1 MPKSVNIPGVGVV
14 SFPDTMSVEQIN
26 SAIQTEILP
35 QFNKAPKPPVGQGGP
50 LAVGLMDFVS
60 GITDIPGG
68 VAEILGQVGLIE
80 NPEENVLSKISEKS
94 KAGWQGILGINP
106 EAERTV
112 AETGAGAL
120 GSVASFFVPGTIAG
134 KVAKGVGAGAKA
146 VRAAQL
152 AAAGAVGA
160 PLQALNE
167 AENIRAFEEAGGVVT
182 PGEKQTAI
190 LSNAAIGLSEIIP
203 LGRFFGPLEKILAKV
218 PLSKAGAVSKIM
230 ETGITRAVRSATE
243 EGSQEAISQLAQ
255 NLVAKGLY
263 NPDLDP
269 TEGLLGNAAAGGFAG
284 GTVDVIL
291 QLMAGRKIRN
301 INNARSQLKTQ
312 IDTEA
317 AEAAP
322 ELIRAQAIDGLNA
335 LRTAAPTGSISV
347 IQSQMPGDKTAYY
360 IVGADKKPII
370 KLDSID
376 AAIAVG
382 KQYEADSNGAT
393 KFEPPTITEL
403 VKMKKAKAP
412 KLTKAQKAQARQE
425 AKKLKA
431 AGQLQPAPIA
441 GPATTPEGQA
451 TTAASIDKIATE
463 DNLPA
468 SEAVQAPI
476 VAPKKGRKKL
486 APVEP
491 PVAEGVLP
499 PTDTL
504 EEISYEAPKWDEE
517 TKTRKTISGKSK
529 VVDFGGRKIVV
540 KNING
545 VSVPFYLSTGT
556 AGKKETEAGKWYPFF
571 GIGTDGWINKTSG
584 KDMADYYGSPEFRK
598 AAQELDQA
606 VGDIR
611 SEQHPKIGLTGPQI
625 EKINSGLKTTENN
638 ARNTLEVVEGN
649 IRSTI
654 DRIKNPSAAP
664 AALPAAETPPTT
676 TEQEVPEGFRQVKK
690 EIQPTVRVGL
700 RPLNSTPEGAA
711 KAAEMDAKKGRI
723 ADALNKV
730 LSPIVAKDVRLNL
743 VANIASDPDEK
754 GNVGYGRGVVNPEG
768 TVIDLALDIYD
779 PALTE
784 EQLIDK
790 LTEVMNHEVIHT
802 LTNAKLL
809 TPAEIT
815 TLFNATDKIKYQG
828 KAFTYFDRAYSTYA
842 TIESYTT
849 VNESGDRIPN
859 MDMITEEA
867 VAEMFRDYRAGKLK
881 IGDKPKGIFNKI
893 IQFFKRMFRGFR
905 EAQIG
910 EVFTR
915 IESGEVGA
923 RERGAISAGA
933 VAKFS
938 VAPALD
944 SDEFKRWW
952 KDSKIA
958 EDDGTPLVLYH
969 GTSDDFDEFGN
980 AKSGAIEGMEGPF
993 YFSTKPRFASDFAMK
1008 KNVNGTVKSTETGR
1022 VIPVYISV
1030 QNPWM
1035 PHLDGT
1041 MENLTSLLR
1050 ERLKAKEISGKK
1062 YFKDQ
1067 FGNQYP
1073 VATNGKLSKKFL
1085 EKLGYADWS
1094 VMEMP
1099 EVQKAIRDLGYDGFG
1114 VTEFGTWNFAV
1125 FNPVQVKSIYNRFE
1139 PGAAESRKF
1148 SMAPAVG
1155 TEEFRNWFRSSEAVD
1170 RNGKPQVFYHGR
1182 PRPLREGQFNRGASG
1197 ALPGQEGPYY
1207 FSPVFWFADQ
1217 YATRDMSKG
1226 GDRKVSET
1234 GTVYPVFLSAQNP
1247 WDYNNP
1253 RHVDDVV
1260 EYIANGLE
1268 SGQIDLSEL
1277 KLTRAGVPSVASLKR
1292 IGIFLEA
1299 GDWDAVEVPAVQR
1312 AIRDLGFDGF
1322 YLVEEDVRNL
1332 AVFSPQQVK
1341 SIFNQFE
1348 PGTATSR
1355 KLSVIPR
1362 AAGDWATTGAPP
1374 PGVDSQNANGISPYR
1389 ISQRRP
1395 KGTGAASSLTD
1406 DLEISTEAM
1415 RMAEKAWRHNS
1426 TVVLRSYNI
1435 MPLIPGESGDDTAR
1449 RFVRHLADNL
1459 LFLHDMIPPQI
1470 RDRSKLWY
1478 DGARAITTNLAQQY
1492 NLPDSAVAAV
1502 IASESPQKDWYQN
1515 VSLAKRTID
1524 IVKNNGNF
1532 AFSERMLEK
1541 AKELKSLKK
1550 YEDAYNMMAINN
1562 ASIDNIEQLLRKK
1575 KGNMLAAKQMSEKEF
1590 DAAVLHAKALFVRIF
1605 DETYNSRDYNI
1616 ISPEGNEMGIAKN
1629 KSGQNARVAWGSL
1642 KEIGK
1647 AISVV
1652 EDPSKENIDAFL
1664 GFKHKVRNFYNN
1676 IISPNAGSDIT
1687 SDTHAV
1693 AAGFLK
1699 PFGGGAIE
1707 VHHNFGT
1714 SKQGVNAKIKNSGPL
1729 GVQGT
1734 YGLIADAYRL
1744 AASEREILPR
1754 EMQSITWEAVRAL
1767 FKPEM
1772 KRNKKFI
1779 SLVNDTW
1786 SRYADGQITIDEAR
1800 QKILEAANAKQG
1812 IDSPTW
1818 WAGPPNVVYEDVR
1831 ETPDAGDLR
1840 QDELGGRGGPEDAD
1854 SRAVVGDTKRVA
1866 EGIAKR
1872 VSSRTFGGENLDNFA
1887 KMANNE
1893 VRKAVRKQSV
1903 IPQPQPQSA
1912 FFQAAN
1918 STLFAST
1925 PTPTSPGEKLMDL
1938 LGGLGTSAGRTKIMD
1953 AFRVN
1958 YVQKQGQIAKY
1969 QRVAELAG
1977 KFESGIA
1984 EYSAI
1989 ASNEAAD
1996 RASHQIPLILEFG
2009 SGEVM
2014 TINNDPNS
2022 KYFIVNENETENAP
2036 SKVFQLVYTGGP
2048 NGTSLMDQF
2057 KTILVARAA
2066 VKRQKEGK
2074 QAPIEVTPEYIR
2086 RAEDL
2091 ALQYPVL
2098 EDAYNRYQK
2107 FNRKMIKAAVD
2118 AGFISQDTFQKFT
2131 DDMNYYSLYR
2141 EVGDETLT
2149 PPPYGATGRATNI
2162 QGYKGSEQGNLIA
2175 DPMEAMIRNISFWT
2189 GATMR
2194 NIAAQKAHRVA
2205 MAVGIGRN
2213 LKWMGNDIG
2222 WESPDPKKGEDA
2234 RYLSYNIDG
2243 KEFRYAVTDP
2253 LFATGLLNTEG
2264 HNMGLALELLGMP
2277 TTALREMVTRDPG
2290 FMIANLLRDSM
2301 STWILAGS
2309 GASPLGTFIGLKK
2322 ALMNDVSYQ
2331 SLKRMGVVGSYDEAQ
2346 KSPRQMVAGLKAKVT
2361 NAQGLTGTMDALKYG
2376 WDRLGKLS
2384 DASDAATRIAV
2395 YEAAIKEGATEYT
2408 AAYRALS
2415 VMNFSRRGA
2424 SMGISVATKL
2434 IPFLNA
2440 RIQGFDV
2447 LYTGIKAGV
2456 QLAQGA
2462 DQTAFEKQRGAAV
2475 WYRGAGLM
2483 AAALAL
2489 AMLNEDDED
2498 YKELPPYVK
2507 DANFLIPVGG
2517 SQFISIPKPF
2527 EAGLIFGTVPTTMYD
2542 MLRGNRS
2549 TRSGIKLFTSQLGS
2563 TFGFNPMP
2571 QVALPLFENLTNSD
2585 FYTGMPLISPG
2596 MQKLDP
2602 SLQYTPSTSYVARG
2616 LGKLLA
2622 YSPFG
2627 YDFESGRFEGV
2638 SPIMIDNLITGY
2650 GGPIG
2655 GYVSMGIGGLIG
2667 AFGQD
2672 NQGIPIAGSNLPV
2685 IKRFFIDAQDKQ
2697 PQAAAEAYEV
2707 YQIVDKATRTA
2718 SRLKK
2723 MGDVEAL
2730 KEFREENIDLLR
2742 VGKQVRKMAENL
2754 NNIRAQVRRLEV
2766 NTTMS
2771 GSEKKERMREL
2782 RAREIQL
2789 TRKIYEI
2796 NEKLGR

>member
-1 MPKSVNIPGVGVV
+1 
-14 SFPDTMSVEQIN
+14 
-26 SAIQTEILP
+26 
-35 QFNKAPKPPVGQGGP
+35 
-50 LAVGLMDFVS
+50 
-60 GITDIPGG
+60 
-68 VAEILGQVGLIE
+68 
-80 NPEENVLSKISEKS
+80 
-94 KAGWQGILGINP
+94 
-106 EAERTV
+106 
-112 AETGAGAL
+112 
-120 GSVASFFVPGTIAG
+120 
-134 KVAKGVGAGAKA
+134 
-146 VRAAQL
+146 
-152 AAAGAVGA
+152 
-160 PLQALNE
+160 
-167 AENIRAFEEAGGVVT
+167 
-182 PGEKQTAI
+182 
-190 LSNAAIGLSEIIP
+190 
-203 LGRFFGPLEKILAKV
+203 
-218 PLSKAGAVSKIM
+218 M
-230 ETGITRAVRSATE
+230 ETGIKRAVRSATE

-291 QLMAGRKIRN
+291 QLMAGRKIRKAN
-301 INNARSQLKTQ
+301 TARSQLETQ
-312 IDTEA
+312 IDTEV

-322 ELIRAQAIDGLNA
+322 ELIRAQAIDGLNT
-335 LRTAAPTGSISV
+335 LRTAAPTGAISV
-347 IQSQMPGDKTAYY
+347 IESQMPGDRTASFY
-360 IVGADKKPII
+360 IVGADKKPIV
-370 KLDSID
+370 KFDSID

-403 VKMKKAKAP
+403 VKMKKAKTP

-431 AGQLQPAPIA
+431 AGQLQPAPIT

-451 TTAASIDKIATE
+451 TTAASIEKITTE

-468 SEAVQAPI
+468 SQAAEAPI

-491 PVAEGVLP
+491 PVAEGVVP
-499 PTDTL
+499 PTDTAA
-504 EEISYEAPKWDEE
+504 EI
-517 TKTRKTISGKSK
+517 T
-529 VVDFGGRKIVV
+529 
-540 KNING
+540 
-545 VSVPFYLSTGT
+545 L
-556 AGKKETEAGKWYPFF
+556 
-571 GIGTDGWINKTSG
+571 
-584 KDMADYYGSPEFRK
+584 PEQP
-598 AAQELDQA
+598 A
-606 VGDIR
+606 
-611 SEQHPKIGLTGPQI
+611 
-625 EKINSGLKTTENN
+625 TT
-638 ARNTLEVVEGN
+638 T
-649 IRSTI
+649 
-654 DRIKNPSAAP
+654 AP
-664 AALPAAETPPTT
+664 AALPAPAAATPPAT
-676 TEQEVPEGFRQVKK
+676 TEPEVPEGFRQVKK
-690 EIQPTVRVGL
+690 EVQPTVRVGL

-711 KAAEMDAKKGRI
+711 KAAEMDAKKDRV
-723 ADALNKV
+723 AAALNKV

-743 VANIASDPDEK
+743 VANIASEPDER
-754 GNVGYGRGVVNPEG
+754 GNVGYARGVVNPEG

-809 TPAEIT
+809 TSAEIT

-828 KAFTYFDRAYSTYA
+828 KAFTYFDRAYRTYA
-842 TIESYTT
+842 TIETYTT

-881 IGDKPKGIFNKI
+881 IGEKPKGIFNKI

-915 IESGEVGA
+915 IESGEVGG
-923 RERGAISAGA
+923 RERGAAQAVSKLSITPQQFKDSDWGRVFGGPQNEELLTVAQSRNSRSTIVAMTPDEYIAAAAYGLRNPGQENVYGENVARGMNLNRMPYLGLRTTKDGSLVVDSHDGRHRALALKNLGFNLIPVHIRHETHYWGIDKALPDTMVGQGPLNKIVKTPDSIFFPKKDGAELGARLLSEEAPSKRIGVGIAPDPEVLSKRARAALAEDPNANEEWFQSSIEERMADQMARENLNFSKEIAETAQAAGA
-933 VAKFS
+933 KLTYASRAIGVFGGEASEPSSGTEAVTTPENEMDVANDVLVKTFQLAKIHNQRSAFVSRTIREDERNQPYARPGLTLFFYPVDDGRTARTIKEVESIISRLPKADVLGGFTAMESQSVSKGDGNEFQAIRFIWIPEYAGVEVKDLASNWGEVVEALDDIAIFAAKTGIGSAKIEHYDVAIGYEDNYDEQITAAEQLRAKGNVGDVGSEGPWRRSIGSS
-938 VAPALD
+938 VA
-944 SDEFKRWW
+944 SR
-952 KDSKIA
+952 
-958 EDDGTPLVLYH
+958 T
-969 GTSDDFDEFGN
+969 
-980 AKSGAIEGMEGPF
+980 
-993 YFSTKPRFASDFAMK
+993 
-1008 KNVNGTVKSTETGR
+1008 
-1022 VIPVYISV
+1022 
-1030 QNPWM
+1030 
-1035 PHLDGT
+1035 
-1041 MENLTSLLR
+1041 
-1050 ERLKAKEISGKK
+1050 
-1062 YFKDQ
+1062 
-1067 FGNQYP
+1067 
-1073 VATNGKLSKKFL
+1073 
-1085 EKLGYADWS
+1085 
-1094 VMEMP
+1094 
-1099 EVQKAIRDLGYDGFG
+1099 G
-1114 VTEFGTWNFAV
+1114 VTEEELGRLRDRGDLRTE
-1125 FNPVQVKSIYNRFE
+1125 K
-1139 PGAAESRKF
+1139 RKF
-1148 SMAPAVG
+1148 
-1155 TEEFRNWFRSSEAVD
+1155 
-1170 RNGKPQVFYHGR
+1170 
-1182 PRPLREGQFNRGASG
+1182 
-1197 ALPGQEGPYY
+1197 
-1207 FSPVFWFADQ
+1207 
-1217 YATRDMSKG
+1217 
-1226 GDRKVSET
+1226 
-1234 GTVYPVFLSAQNP
+1234 
-1247 WDYNNP
+1247 
-1253 RHVDDVV
+1253 
-1260 EYIANGLE
+1260 
-1268 SGQIDLSEL
+1268 
-1277 KLTRAGVPSVASLKR
+1277 
-1292 IGIFLEA
+1292 
-1299 GDWDAVEVPAVQR
+1299 
-1312 AIRDLGFDGF
+1312 
-1322 YLVEEDVRNL
+1322 
-1332 AVFSPQQVK
+1332 
-1341 SIFNQFE
+1341 
-1348 PGTATSR
+1348 
-1355 KLSVIPR
+1355 SVIPR

-1395 KGTGAASSLTD
+1395 RGTGAASSLTD

-1415 RMAEKAWRHNS
+1415 RLAEKAWRHNS

-1459 LFLHDMIPPQI
+1459 LFLHDMIPVQI

-1524 IVKNNGNF
+1524 IVKNNSSF
-1532 AFSERMLEK
+1532 AFSDRMLEK

-1676 IISPNAGSDIT
+1676 IISPNAGSDLT

-1699 PFGGGAIE
+1699 PFGGGANE

-1714 SKQGVNAKIKNSGPL
+1714 SKQGANAKVKNSGPL

-1744 AASEREILPR
+1744 AAAEREILPR

-1840 QDELGGRGGPEDAD
+1840 QDELGGRGGTEDAD

-1893 VRKAVRKQSV
+1893 VRKAVRKLSV

-1918 STLFAST
+1918 STLFASV
-1925 PTPTSPGEKLMDL
+1925 PTPTSPGEKFMDL

-1969 QRVAELAG
+1969 QRIAELAG

-1989 ASNEAAD
+1989 ASSEAAD
-1996 RASHQIPLILEFG
+1996 RASHQIPNILEFG

-2022 KYFIVNENETENAP
+2022 KYFIVNGNETENAP
-2036 SKVFQLVYTGGP
+2036 SKVLQLVYTGGP
-2048 NGTSLMDQF
+2048 NNTSLMDQF
-2057 KTILVARAA
+2057 KTILVARAV

-2074 QAPIEVTPEYIR
+2074 PTPIEVTPEYIR

-2162 QGYKGSEQGNLIA
+2162 QAYKGSDKGNLIS

-2189 GATMR
+2189 AATMR

-2222 WESPDPKKGEDA
+2222 WENPDPKKGEDA

-2331 SLKRMGVVGSYDEAQ
+2331 NLKRMGVVGSYDEAQ

-2376 WDRLGKLS
+2376 WDRLGNLS

-2483 AAALAL
+2483 AGALAL

-2498 YKELPPYVK
+2498 YKQIPQYIR
-2507 DANFLIPVGG
+2507 DANFLVPIGG
-2517 SQFISIPKPF
+2517 SQFVSIPKPF

-2542 MLRGNRS
+2542 IMRGNRS

-2596 MQKLDP
+2596 MQKLAP

-2685 IKRFFIDAQDKQ
+2685 IRRFFIDAQDRQ

-2707 YQIVDKATRTA
+2707 YQLVDKATRTA

-2723 MGDVEAL
+2723 SGDMDAL
-2730 KEFREENIDLLR
+2730 REFREENIDLLR

-2789 TRKIYEI
+2789 TRKIDEI
-2796 NEKLGR
+2796 NAKLGR